1 MTRQLLPFILLATAC
16 GTSNPP
22 KLPPPEPAPNGLS
35 SEERDLVNAGQA
47 ATHCRPTASTPQ
59 GADCISKEDV
69 KRVVH
74 SKQTDLRR
82 CYDRELKKNPRLEG
96 KATFAW
102 IINAEGGVERFEL
115 LDVTLPSQDVLTC
128 ARKALSFVEFPRR
141 SPSSPLV
148 EITFPY
154 TVSAE
159 ENQLGR
165 GVRDGD
171 AALVD

>member
-1 MTRQLLPFILLATAC
+1 MKRLLLSFLLVSAC

-35 SEERDLVNAGQA
+35 NEERDLVNAGQVS
-47 ATHCRPTASTPQ
+47 THCNPSASVPQ

-69 KRVVH
+69 KRVVQ
-74 SKQTDLRR
+74 SKQNEVRR
-82 CYDRELKKNPRLEG
+82 CYDRELKKNPNLEG

-102 IINAEGGVERFEL
+102 IINAEGGIERFEF
-115 LDVTLPSQDVLTC
+115 LDVTLPSQDVLNC
-128 ARKALSFVEFPRR
+128 ARKALSFVQFPRR
-141 SPSSPLV
+141 SPSSPIV
-148 EITFPY
+148 EISYPY
-154 TVSAE
+154 TFSAE
-159 ENQLGR
+159 ENQLGH